1 MSLLSIK
8 SVNTRLWK
16 YVSTIMQIYNYAN
29 ISINM
34 MNIVEYVFPQ
44 TEINVICWN
53 FMVPR
58 FLSKTP
64 VMIQLLNTNELKN
77 KMVKLG

>member
-1 MSLLSIK
+1 M
-8 SVNTRLWK
+8 
-16 YVSTIMQIYNYAN
+16 
-29 ISINM
+29 INV
-34 MNIVEYVFPQ
+34 VEYVFPQ
-44 TEINVICWN
+44 TAINEIFC

-64 VMIQLLNTNELKN
+64 VMIKLLTTKELKK

>member
-1 MSLLSIK
+1 M
-8 SVNTRLWK
+8 
-16 YVSTIMQIYNYAN
+16 
-29 ISINM
+29 INV
-34 MNIVEYVFPQ
+34 VEYVFPQ
-44 TEINVICWN
+44 TAINEIFC

-64 VMIQLLNTNELKN
+64 VMIQISTTNELKI